1 MAHDHHAG
9 GGDGA
14 AASCCASAA
23 AAGKATDPVCGM
35 SVDPAKAAGSHEH
48 DGETYHFCSQGCLK
62 KFREDPERYLAPA
75 DARDKQPEDPDAIYT
90 CPMHPEVRQRGP
102 GDCPKCGMALEPE
115 SGGEGDDTELKS
127 MTRRF
132 WVSAGLTAPLVVLAM
147 GDMLLP
153 GEPIHDALSPTVR
166 QWIEAALATPVA
178 FWGGWP
184 FLVRMWRSIPG
195 FNLNMF
201 TLIGV
206 GVLAAMGYS
215 LVAIIAPG
223 LFPES
228 VRSDAGR
235 VPVYFEAAGVIVTLV
250 LLGQV
255 LELRA
260 RRQTGRAVRALLEL
274 APRTAHRID
283 DDGNESDVSL
293 DEVREGDRLR
303 VRPGEKIPVDGSVL
317 EGESYVDESMLTG
330 EPEPQRKEADAE
342 VTGGTVNGEGSFVMR
357 AERVGADTMLSQIVE
372 MVAKAQR
379 SRAPVQRL
387 ADAVAGWF
395 VPIVVGIAVIAFGAW
410 MLFGP
415 EPRLANALISAVSV
429 LIIACPCALGLA
441 TPMSVMV
448 GVGRGAGEGVL
459 FKEAAALERMESI
472 GVIVVDKTGT
482 LTEGKPR
489 LESAHAGD
497 GFDEDEVVRLA
508 AGVEHASEHPLGRA
522 IVDGAKERGLRVGE
536 ASDFSSSSG
545 KGVRAT
551 VDGRRVAVGNRA
563 LLEDLGVDDGA
574 LRNRAEEIQGEGA
587 TAVFVVID
595 DRCAGVLGVADP
607 VKETTPEAIEA
618 LHKEGLEIVMLTG
631 DSRRTAEAVA
641 KRLGIDRVEAE
652 VLPDQKREVIEKL
665 QREGKRVAMAGDG
678 VNDAPA
684 LAQAD
689 IGVAMGAGS
698 DVAIESA
705 GVTLVKGDLRGLV
718 RARRLSEAT
727 MRNIRQNLVFAFGY
741 NALCVPIAAGA
752 LYPITGMLLSPML
765 AAAAMSLSSVSV
777 IGNALRLRA
786 VNL

>member
-1 MAHDHHAG
+1 MANDEHG
-9 GGDGA
+9 GA
-14 AASCCASAA
+14 ARGATT
-23 AAGKATDPVCGM
+23 TDPVCGM
-35 SVDPAKAAGSHEH
+35 QVDPDSSAGSATHE
-48 DGETYHFCSQGCLK
+48 GETYHFCSKGCLE
-62 KFREDPERYLAPA
+62 KFREDPERYLDGG
-75 DARDKQPEDPDAIYT
+75 DAEEDPDDPDAIYT
-90 CPMHPEVRQRGP
+90 CPMHPEVRRRGP

-115 SGGEGDDTELKS
+115 SGGEGDDGELKS
-127 MTRRF
+127 MTLRF
-132 WVSAGLTAPLVVLAM
+132 WVSAVLTAPLVVVAM
-147 GDMLLP
+147 GDMVLP
-153 GEPIHDALSPTVR
+153 GEPIHNAIPPTLR

-184 FLVRMWRSIPG
+184 FLVRMARSIPG

-215 LVAIIAPG
+215 VVAVIAPG
-223 LFPES
+223 VFPES
-228 VRSDAGR
+228 VRAEEGV

-260 RRQTGRAVRALLEL
+260 RKRTGRAVRALLEL

-283 DDGNESDVSL
+283 ESDAEADVPL
-293 DEVREGDRLR
+293 DEVSEGDRLR
-303 VRPGEKIPVDGSVL
+303 VRPGEKVPVDGEVE
-317 EGESYVDESMLTG
+317 EGESYIDESMLTG
-330 EPEPQRKEADAE
+330 EPEPQRKGTGDE

-357 AERVGADTMLSQIVE
+357 AERVGADTMLSQIVD

-387 ADAVAGWF
+387 ADAVAQWF
-395 VPIVVGIAVIAFGAW
+395 VPIVVAIATVAFIAW
-410 MLFGP
+410 LLVGP

-459 FKEAAALERMESI
+459 FKEAAALERMEAI
-472 GVIVVDKTGT
+472 EVVVVDKTGT
-482 LTEGKPR
+482 LTEGAPR
-489 LESAHAGD
+489 MNDVRIAGE
-497 GFDEDEVVRLA
+497 FDEQTVVRLA
-508 AGVEHASEHPLGRA
+508 ASVEHASEHPLGRA
-522 IVDGAKERGLRVGE
+522 IVDGAKERGIEVGE
-536 ASDFSSSSG
+536 AQGFSSSSG

-551 VDGRRVAVGNRA
+551 VDERDVAVGNA
-563 LLEDLGVDDGA
+563 MLLEELGADAGA
-574 LRNRAEEIQGEGA
+574 LEEDANTIRDEGA

-595 DRCAGVLGVADP
+595 GACAGVLSIADP

-618 LHKEGLEIVMLTG
+618 LHSEGLEVVMLTG

-641 KRLGIDRVEAE
+641 KQLGIDRVEAE
-652 VLPDQKREVIEKL
+652 VLPDQKRDVIEKL
-665 QREGKRVAMAGDG
+665 QREGRKVAMAGDG

-727 MRNIRQNLVFAFGY
+727 MRNIRQNLFFAFGY

-752 LYPITGMLLSPML
+752 LYPVTGMLLSPML

>member
-1 MAHDHHAG
+1 MARAQDG
-9 GGDGA
+9 GGDA
-14 AASCCASAA
+14 RAT
-23 AAGKATDPVCGM
+23 ATDPVCGM
-35 SVDPAKAAGSHEH
+35 QVDPDSCAGSATH
-48 DGETYHFCSQGCLK
+48 DGETYYFCGKGCLN
-62 KFREDPERYLAPA
+62 KFREDPDRYLGDGDGA
-75 DARDKQPEDPDAIYT
+75 DEAPEDPDAIYT

-115 SGGEGDDTELKS
+115 SGGEGDDSELKS

-132 WVSAGLTAPLVVLAM
+132 WVSAALTAPLVVFAM
-147 GDMLLP
+147 GDMVLP
-153 GEPIHDALSPTVR
+153 GEPIHSAIPPAVR
-166 QWIEAALATPVA
+166 QWIEAALAIPVA

-184 FLVRMWRSIPG
+184 FLVRMVRSIPG

-223 LFPES
+223 AFPES
-228 VRSDAGR
+228 VRTDEGL

-260 RRQTGRAVRALLEL
+260 RKRTGRAVRALLEL

-283 DDGNESDVSL
+283 ESGNETDVSL

-303 VRPGEKIPVDGSVL
+303 VRPGEKAPVDGVVE
-317 EGESYVDESMLTG
+317 EGESYIDESMLTG
-330 EPEPQRKEADAE
+330 EPEPQRKGAGDA

-357 AERVGADTMLSQIVE
+357 AQRVGADTMLSQIVE

-387 ADAVAGWF
+387 ADAVAQWF
-395 VPIVVGIAVIAFGAW
+395 VPIVVGVALVAFAMW

-459 FKEAAALERMESI
+459 FKEAAALERMEAI

-482 LTEGKPR
+482 LTEGAPR
-489 LESAHAGD
+489 MQEVRVAGE
-497 GFDEDEVVRLA
+497 FDEETVVRLA
-508 AGVEHASEHPLGRA
+508 ASVEHASEHPLGRA
-522 IVDGAKERGLRVGE
+522 IVEGAKDREIEIGE
-536 ASDFSSSSG
+536 AQDFSSSSG

-551 VDGRRVAVGNRA
+551 VDGREVAVGNA
-563 LLEDLGVDDGA
+563 MLLEELGADAGPLEDDA
-574 LRNRAEEIQGEGA
+574 NTIRDEGA

-595 DRCAGVLGVADP
+595 GTCAGVLSIEDP
-607 VKETTPEAIEA
+607 VKETTPEAIES
-618 LHKEGLEIVMLTG
+618 LHAEGLEIVMLTG

-652 VLPDQKREVIEKL
+652 VLPDQKRDVIEKL
-665 QREGKRVAMAGDG
+665 QREGRKVAMAGDG

-689 IGVAMGAGS
+689 IGIAMGAGS

-741 NALCVPIAAGA
+741 NALCVPIAAGV
-752 LYPITGMLLSPML
+752 LYPFIGVLLSPML

-786 VNL
+786 VKL